1 MKYEL
6 YVRLIDKNLNPINKK
21 EAIEFLLDHSILLNL
36 NISIIETFGSFNN
49 FKEESL
55 LIIHIDK
62 NSEVDDCII
71 IPPPTHD
78 IKILGD
84 LYKNK
89 YNQECFILNSYPTT
103 FNVY

>member
-6 YVRLIDKNLNPINKK
+6 YVGLTDRNSNVLNKI
-21 EAIEFLLDHSILLNL
+21 EAIQFLLDQSILLNL
-36 NISIIETFGSFNN
+36 NITITETFGSFNKL
-49 FKEESL
+49 KEEGL
-55 LIIHIDK
+55 LILHIDK
-62 NSEVDDCII
+62 NPELSDCII
-71 IPPPTHD
+71 IPPSTHD

-84 LYKNK
+84 LYKNR